1 MRMRPR
7 CSAQMRCVGDQAR
20 EHGPFVRAALRLHS
34 GTSSSELTRSCIYL
48 YRSVGARRRG
58 AREHGEGVSCSVF
71 ETVMSNLDPL
81 WLCLPFRQ

>member
-48 YRSVGARRRG
+48 YRSVGAGG
-58 AREHGEGVSCSVF
+58 AARANGEGGR
-71 ETVMSNLDPL
+71 VM
-81 WLCLPFRQ
+81 FGF